1 MLYAKKI
8 KANNTNDSLS
18 LIFDFVNP
26 KSTVL
31 DIGCATG
38 SLANSFVNKKIVLFM
53 EWNKIKKVLQKVA

>member
-38 SLANSFVNKKIVLFM
+38 SLAKQLYEQKKLCCL
-53 EWNKIKKVLQKVA
+53 WNGTK